1 MSNESPESTNSE
13 ETQPHNVTSQ
23 SDHPDF
29 QEPAQQSEKAPQ
41 TPTAETSNPLDL
53 LKPGPGYI
61 VTPVL
66 IWLNV
71 GVFILMALTGVNML
85 QPAGDALIRWGAN
98 YTPLTLGGQPWRLL
112 TNCFLHIGIIHLLF
126 NMYALMQIGIVIE
139 SVLGSRQFTVVY
151 LTAGLLG
158 SVVSLWW
165 HDVVLGAGASG
176 AIFGLYGVF
185 FALLTT
191 NWLDAETRRS
201 LLRSVLVFM
210 GYNLMIGL
218 QAGIDNAAH
227 IGGLLAGVLSGYAYY
242 YAALHHSRT
251 SGRILWPMFI
261 PPLIVIGLAVA
272 LYTTT
277 PNSLGDYDRL
287 MEKFGTLEKQAMS
300 VFQLPRNASAAD
312 VAKAIDKRG
321 VVAWKQAIAVLD
333 EADKLELPDEYRRRN
348 KLLRQYSTLRINSF
362 KLLEQSLVD
371 TTHIYDKQIEDY
383 DRRVQTVLSELNRK
397 R

>member
-1 MSNESPESTNSE
+1 MNNELPESPKSE
-13 ETQPHNVTSQ
+13 KPQQQNGASQ
-23 SDHPDF
+23 ADHTDF
-29 QEPAQQSEKAPQ
+29 RVQGEQSEYTSE
-41 TPTAETSNPLDL
+41 TPTSEKSNPLDL
-53 LKPGPGYI
+53 LKPAPGYI

-71 GVFILMALTGVNML
+71 GVFILMALTGVNIL

-158 SVVSLWW
+158 SVASLWW

-242 YAALHHSRT
+242 YATLHPSRT
-251 SGRILWPMFI
+251 TGRTLWPMFI

-277 PNSLGDYDRL
+277 PNPLGDYDRL
-287 MEKFGTLEKQAMS
+287 MERFGNLEKQAMS
-300 VFQLPRNASAAD
+300 VFQLPRNTSAAG
-312 VAKAIDKRG
+312 VAKAIDERG
-321 VVAWKQAIAVLD
+321 VVAWKQAIDVLD
-333 EADKLELPDEYRRRN
+333 EADKLELPDDYRRRN

-362 KLLEQSLVD
+362 KLLERSLTD

-383 DRRVQTVLSELNRK
+383 DRRIQTVLSQLTGK
-397 R
+397 P